1 MEAYYYEYTL
11 LKMGKHIPMVPFLYW
26 INVIE
31 IYYCMIDLFKDQNI
45 PIVFLMYYNSA
56 DYIRYT
62 YFLKLHNSING
73 KSYFMIQLT

>member
-11 LKMGKHIPMVPFLYW
+11 LKMGKAHANGTILVLYW

-31 IYYCMIDLFKDQNI
+31 IYYCMIDLFKDQI
-45 PIVFLMYYNSA
+45 LPIVFLMYYNFV

-62 YFLKLHNSING
+62 DF
-73 KSYFMIQLT
+73 